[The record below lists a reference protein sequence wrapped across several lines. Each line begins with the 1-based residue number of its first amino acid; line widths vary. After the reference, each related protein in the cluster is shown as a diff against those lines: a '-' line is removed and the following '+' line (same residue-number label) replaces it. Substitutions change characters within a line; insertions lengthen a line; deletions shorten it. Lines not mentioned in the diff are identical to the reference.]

1 MFGPER
7 ARAAAVVMS
16 TLPGARLYHDG
27 QLSGRREHVP
37 VFLGRAQAEPVDAE
51 LRAFY
56 AWLLP
61 RAAALRGT
69 WRLLDLPAPLV
80 GWAWD
85 DDEVVVNLS
94 DAPAGGL
101 GPWGYRVP

>member
-1 MFGPER
+1 
-7 ARAAAVVMS
+7 
-16 TLPGARLYHDG
+16 
-27 QLSGRREHVP
+27 
-37 VFLGRAQAEPVDAE
+37 
-51 LRAFY
+51 
-56 AWLLP
+56 
-61 RAAALRGT
+61 
-69 WRLLDLPAPLV
+69 V